1 MTMFSIIPKVPNIDF
16 IGKRKYAFILSTI
29 LSVLG
34 IFAFVMITLGKAP
47 MGIDFAGGV
56 MMKGHFAQSVHID
69 AIRGALTAQ
78 FADATVTELT
88 DFTLPNAYIIKSKRP
103 ENEAS
108 GDQRIKAIKGILE
121 TSFPGNTFTVVS
133 EHSIG
138 PSVGETLKKSA
149 WLAILLSL
157 AGIMVYIWF
166 RFDFRAGVAA
176 AIATFHDVLAV
187 TGVFYLLGL
196 EFDLLIVTALLT
208 LAGYS
213 LTDTVVVYDRIRE
226 NAKRYRSKA
235 EFVPAVNRSINETL
249 SRTINTS
256 MTVMVVV
263 LTLFLF
269 GGEVLRN
276 FSLALLMGVIVGTYS
291 SIFVA
296 SPIIVEWEARHPS
309 RFK

>member
-1 MTMFSIIPKVPNIDF
+1 MFTLIGVPKIDF
-16 IGKRKYAFILSTI
+16 IGKRKYAFMLS
-29 LSVLG
+29 SVLVALG
-34 IFAFVMITLGKAP
+34 LLGVVMIAIGKAP

-56 MMKGHFAQSVHID
+56 MVQGHFADKIGIEQVRSAVSAEFPD
-69 AIRGALTAQ
+69 AIVNEVRE
-78 FADATVTELT
+78 FS
-88 DFTLPNAYIIKSKRP
+88 FPNAFIIKTKQPKSETEGMSR
-103 ENEAS
+103 A
-108 GDQRIKAIKGILE
+108 KAITALLSEKIA
-121 TSFPGNTFTVVS
+121 NNKFTEDS

-138 PSVGETLKKSA
+138 PAVGESLRKSA
-149 WLAILLSL
+149 YWAILVSL
-157 AGIMVYIWF
+157 IGILIYIAI

-176 AIATFHDVLAV
+176 TIATFHDVLTV
-187 TGVFYLLGL
+187 TGIFFLLGR
-196 EFDLLIVTALLT
+196 EFDLLVVTALLT

-226 NAKRYRSKA
+226 NLKKYRGKA

-263 LTLFLF
+263 VILFLF
-269 GGEVLRN
+269 GGEVLQS
-276 FSLALLMGVIVGTYS
+276 FSLAMILGIIVGTYS

-296 SPIIVEWEARHPS
+296 SPIMVEWEARSPR